1 MMSGK
6 KKVTIGVIVILVG
19 IAQFLAVSLFT
30 SDRPELRIF
39 SPISS
44 GIVGGCLVAG
54 IGMIQRGR
62 DPKTDKQ
69 KRIEE
74 HDERNQL
81 IRGKAGYISLC
92 VTDILILFF
101 GAYVFH
107 ILENETAGFIC
118 YGIAA
123 AAWIIYGIAYKVI
136 GRKV

>member
-1 MMSGK
+1 MKGK
-6 KKVTIGVIVILVG
+6 NKVVLGAIIIFVG
-19 IAQFLAVSLFT
+19 IAQIVAVGLFT
-30 SDRPELRIF
+30 SNRPELRIL

-44 GIVGGCLVAG
+44 GLVGACLVAG
-54 IGMIQRGR
+54 IELIQRGR
-62 DPKTDKQ
+62 NPKADKQ
-69 KRIEE
+69 KRIEQ

-81 IRGKAGYISLC
+81 IQGKAAYIAFC

-107 ILENETAGFIC
+107 ILENETAGLIC

-123 AAWIIYGIAYKVI
+123 AAWIIYGTAYKVI